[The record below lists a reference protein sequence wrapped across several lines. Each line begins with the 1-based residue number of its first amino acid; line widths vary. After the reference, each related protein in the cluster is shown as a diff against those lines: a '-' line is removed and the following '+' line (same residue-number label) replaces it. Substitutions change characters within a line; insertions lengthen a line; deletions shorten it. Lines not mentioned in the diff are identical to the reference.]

1 MGIDRLKPPL
11 FSRDRLIAAAKRSRP
26 AMIAMTVL
34 AWFAVSGTLGTL
46 MWHLQGRKQPWAL
59 YFYNA
64 FTIFS
69 NLNDDLGL
77 TIVRPEGAGL
87 FTVNIPMMV
96 VSIAL
101 IIAGMIGIALLTAQI
116 TQGSM
121 NMDEERF
128 DRLVDEFRS
137 LAIRA
142 TTPPVPGEPSLDP
155 HRALNI
161 VIGRI
166 HGDIVPART
175 NTSVHSINIYEFE
188 YILVNIINRL
198 IDHGGLLDAPAPSFA
213 AYNLEKVQ
221 EIIRWAGSLDIL
233 CEHLCDPHPSPINR
247 DFKRAWRNFSV
258 ALPDRIREAKKM
270 AA

>member
-1 MGIDRLKPPL
+1 
-11 FSRDRLIAAAKRSRP
+11 
-26 AMIAMTVL
+26 
-34 AWFAVSGTLGTL
+34 

-161 VIGRI
+161 VIGRNPWR
-166 HGDIVPART
+166 HRPGPGPTPGVPLDQHLRIR
-175 NTSVHSINIYEFE
+175 VHPGQHHQPSHRPWRPPRRPGAVLCRLQPGEGPGNHPLGRQSRY
-188 YILVNIINRL
+188 LVR
-198 IDHGGLLDAPAPSFA
+198 APVRSPSFA
-213 AYNLEKVQ
+213 DQ
-221 EIIRWAGSLDIL
+221 SGFQAGLAEL
-233 CEHLCDPHPSPINR
+233 FRGPARPHPGSQEDGRVKSRKSNTCVVAAKASNR
-247 DFKRAWRNFSV
+247 YFPHPLHP
-258 ALPDRIREAKKM
+258 LPQGEGKNEMSWVRQGR
-270 AA
+270 